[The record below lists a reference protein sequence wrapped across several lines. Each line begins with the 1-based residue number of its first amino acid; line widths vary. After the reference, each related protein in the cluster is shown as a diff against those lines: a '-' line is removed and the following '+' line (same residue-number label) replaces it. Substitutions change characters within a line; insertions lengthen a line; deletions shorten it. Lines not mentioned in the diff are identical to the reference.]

1 MFIKLY
7 KVNKRHT
14 TEGEQFYLTEVSV
27 NVRKISFMSENI
39 HMKTMLSEGKMN
51 LDLNKSA
58 DFTDLRLNGKEE
70 ITVVGSPTAIE
81 AKILQNPNKTLLRG

>member
-1 MFIKLY
+1 
-7 KVNKRHT
+7 
-14 TEGEQFYLTEVSV
+14 
-27 NVRKISFMSENI
+27 
-39 HMKTMLSEGKMN
+39 MN